1 MPKYQNNALTEG
13 KDFPLCSIQS
23 ITDNAERF
31 QQNGAKNPSNYL
43 NCEHPHPPSTDLS
56 GSVTQYT
63 SVAPLHISLGL
74 GLKNVN
80 VAEELAVKEDAKI
93 RAEDG
98 ITSDNVANLIE
109 TRDNCCKD
117 LQNLEI

>member
-1 MPKYQNNALTEG
+1 M
-13 KDFPLCSIQS
+13 
-23 ITDNAERF
+23 
-31 QQNGAKNPSNYL
+31 
-43 NCEHPHPPSTDLS
+43 
-56 GSVTQYT
+56 
-63 SVAPLHISLGL
+63 APLHISLDL

-98 ITSDNVANLIE
+98 ITSDNVANVIE

-117 LQNLEI
+117 LQNLEIEHGELVYCLSATENGLEMLKLNSQFAFEKDCKRFKDKSKDAVFLFEKGPVN